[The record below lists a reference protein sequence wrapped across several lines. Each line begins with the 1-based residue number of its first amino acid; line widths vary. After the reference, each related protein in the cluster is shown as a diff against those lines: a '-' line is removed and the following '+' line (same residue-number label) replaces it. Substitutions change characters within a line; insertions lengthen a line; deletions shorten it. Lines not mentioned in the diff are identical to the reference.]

1 MDEQMRI
8 VFLFIL
14 ISSSATEK
22 VKNLTGTEGGSITLP
37 DPVVKEGFLLFG
49 GKTVAMVINGNS
61 KIYEGTLK
69 DKVLWDK
76 STGLFTITGLQ
87 RNDSGIYVIDPK
99 TGIAST
105 TTYQLTVYEPV
116 PPPAVKSVNVS
127 TESCIL
133 LCWVEKAEG
142 TTLLWYKDEEI
153 VNQSSSAFS
162 LPLTVLKQ
170 DFNSSYRCV
179 SANPAEKKTA
189 LVNVSTTC
197 SGQISPANNKRQY
210 LAAIVIPIILT
221 VIVVLAALIVRS
233 LNKNRTTTTHTQGR
247 FRETHRGAVY

>member
-1 MDEQMRI
+1 
-8 VFLFIL
+8 
-14 ISSSATEK
+14 
-22 VKNLTGTEGGSITLP
+22 
-37 DPVVKEGFLLFG
+37 
-49 GKTVAMVINGNS
+49 MVINGNS
-61 KIYEGTLK
+61 MIYEGTLK

-87 RNDSGIYVIDPK
+87 RNDSGIYVIDSK
-99 TGIAST
+99 TGRVFT

-116 PPPAVKSVNVS
+116 PPPAVKSVSVS

-153 VNQSSSAFS
+153 VNQSSSALS

-179 SANPAEKKTA
+179 SANPAENKTA
-189 LVNVSTTC
+189 PVNVSTTC
-197 SGQISPANNKRQY
+197 SGQISTSSSNRQCWWWVRILVVVFVGPVVVY
-210 LAAIVIPIILT
+210 IIFT
-221 VIVVLAALIVRS
+221 NV
-233 LNKNRTTTTHTQGR
+233 KKE
-247 FRETHRGAVY
+247 RETKRERDRQRERRLLHPLYTEVPVKPLYATCPAPNQ

>member
-1 MDEQMRI
+1 IQTDAALRHRYTDD
-8 VFLFIL
+8 LRTPPNT
-14 ISSSATEK
+14 ARK

-37 DPVVKEGFLLFG
+37 DPVVKQGFLLFG
-49 GKTVAMVINGNS
+49 GKNVAMVINGNS
-61 KIYEGTLK
+61 MIYEGTLK

-87 RNDSGIYVIDPK
+87 RNDSGIYVIDSK
-99 TGIAST
+99 TGRVFT
-105 TTYQLTVYEPV
+105 TTYQLTVYGESYFLPLVIIFYQFLPV
-116 PPPAVKSVNVS
+116 IMVPQMSSDLYSLMSVS

-153 VNQSSSAFS
+153 VNQSSSALS

-179 SANPAEKKTA
+179 SANPAENKTA
-189 LVNVSTTC
+189 PVNVSTTC
-197 SGQISPANNKRQY
+197 SGQISTSKSDSSVF
-210 LAAIVIPIILT
+210 IFSVKHS
-221 VIVVLAALIVRS
+221 VGV
-233 LNKNRTTTTHTQGR
+233 
-247 FRETHRGAVY
+247 FD